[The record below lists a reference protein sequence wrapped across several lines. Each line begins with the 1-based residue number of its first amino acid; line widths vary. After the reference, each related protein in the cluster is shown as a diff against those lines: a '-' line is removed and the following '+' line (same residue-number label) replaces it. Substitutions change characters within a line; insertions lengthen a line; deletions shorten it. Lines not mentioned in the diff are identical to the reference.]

1 MSSDVITLT
10 KVGRCQPVERKACL
24 MRCAYEEQE
33 QRTAGDERGKQQTK
47 EKLNCTLAASDQET
61 LQQKVMNEGEEQQTL
76 TQMYCD
82 HTAASLSQ
90 VAFLLT

>member
-1 MSSDVITLT
+1 
-10 KVGRCQPVERKACL
+10 
-24 MRCAYEEQE
+24 MRCANEEQE

-47 EKLNCTLAASDQET
+47 EKLNCTLAAPDQET

-82 HTAASLSQ
+82 HTAASLSE